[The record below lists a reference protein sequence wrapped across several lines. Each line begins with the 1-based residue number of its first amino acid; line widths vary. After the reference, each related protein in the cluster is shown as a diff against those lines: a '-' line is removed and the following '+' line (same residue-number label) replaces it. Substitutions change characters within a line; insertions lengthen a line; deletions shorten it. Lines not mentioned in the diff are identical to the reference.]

1 MAEPSDIFIG
11 SFNWQ
16 GMKDGGGAAYIGIF
30 VNASGLTHDA
40 VRVTVDTNTGENAIA
55 KLTAKVDEQMK
66 VFFL

>member
-1 MAEPSDIFIG
+1 
-11 SFNWQ
+11 
-16 GMKDGGGAAYIGIF
+16 MKDGGGAAYIGIF